1 MSFITMAGRRRKIR
15 QNMSSTMG
23 RVSSW
28 ARTDVGR
35 KREKN
40 EDNYLEDSSLMLYGV
55 ADGMG
60 GHAGG
65 ETASLMAVQTIHRW
79 IRHARS
85 QGNII
90 PAEPENVEY
99 TDVLTL
105 LERAVSEASSRIF
118 EASTRNP
125 ALRGMGTTVTVSMF
139 LGPRLYV
146 AHVGDSRL
154 YRFRDGKF
162 EQLTD
167 DHSLVAEQVRAGFLT
182 EEEAQYSRFRNIIT
196 RSVGFENEINAD
208 LFSVALL
215 PGDVFLVCS
224 DGLTGMVSDGEIR
237 HVLATQRLNLAA
249 AHLIDLANRAGG
261 EDNITLVLTRYKG
274 HYGSRVSREHFKKLG
289 KSKSRRKMMM

>member
-1 MSFITMAGRRRKIR
+1 MSFVTMSGRRRKNRISR
-15 QNMSSTMG
+15 SAKFG

-40 EDNYLEDSSLMLYGV
+40 EDNFIEDPSLMLYGV

-65 ETASLMAVQTIHRW
+65 ETASLMAVQTIRRW
-79 IRHARS
+79 IKHARV
-85 QGNII
+85 QRNII
-90 PAEPENVEY
+90 PSEPENTEY
-99 TDVLTL
+99 PDVLTL
-105 LERAVSEASSRIF
+105 MERAVSEASSSIF
-118 EASTRNP
+118 DASNRNP
-125 ALRGMGTTVTVSMF
+125 ALHGMGTTVTLSMF
-139 LGPRLYV
+139 LGPRIYI

-154 YRFRDGKF
+154 YRFRDGKL

-182 EEEAQYSRFRNIIT
+182 PEEAQFSRFRNIIT

-208 LFSVALL
+208 LFSLAVL

-224 DGLTGMVSDGEIR
+224 DGLTGMVSDEEIS
-237 HVLATQRLNLAA
+237 HVLGTQRLNLAA
-249 AHLIDLANRAGG
+249 SHLIDLANRAGG

-274 HYGSRVSREHFKKLG
+274 YLGSLVSRRHMKKVG
-289 KSKSRRKMMM
+289 KGRARWAK